1 MAGRM
6 DIGPA
11 MWMCIAE
18 QTVRS
23 RYEKTVTVVLF
34 RYGSLCRSSQGICN
48 RYILPTAYFSS
59 VSILAVLRASVR

>member
-23 RYEKTVTVVLF
+23 LFEKTDTVVLF

-48 RYILPTAYFSS
+48 SYIIPTA
-59 VSILAVLRASVR
+59 